1 LINATSQTIG
11 LLLLTAM
18 DAKTRDV
25 EAVLSDFR
33 RCLNSYETLAQS
45 FLSSSALDVE
55 QVFKVGR
62 EVALV
67 APINRSMLPSST
79 VAACQANGSLTLVH
93 MFQSSRFVLVSW
105 MRMMPP
111 PYMNEL
117 LGEIS
122 AEVLINLLLALA
134 TGAIGMSA
142 KVLDGIKSR
151 RARQWFKQ
159 LARQFGKSRVQGHV
173 EAAKPQSGCWSLPDA
188 GPGEAGGRD
197 QCVPVRAQSN
207 GVGRSAGTKL

>member
-1 LINATSQTIG
+1 
-11 LLLLTAM
+11 
-18 DAKTRDV
+18 
-25 EAVLSDFR
+25 
-33 RCLNSYETLAQS
+33 
-45 FLSSSALDVE
+45 
-55 QVFKVGR
+55 
-62 EVALV
+62 
-67 APINRSMLPSST
+67 
-79 VAACQANGSLTLVH
+79 
-93 MFQSSRFVLVSW
+93 
-105 MRMMPP
+105 MMPP

-134 TGAIGMSA
+134 TGAMGVAIGMSA

-188 GPGEAGGRD
+188 GPGEAGGWD
-197 QCVPVRAQSN
+197 QRISI
-207 GVGRSAGTKL
+207 RT